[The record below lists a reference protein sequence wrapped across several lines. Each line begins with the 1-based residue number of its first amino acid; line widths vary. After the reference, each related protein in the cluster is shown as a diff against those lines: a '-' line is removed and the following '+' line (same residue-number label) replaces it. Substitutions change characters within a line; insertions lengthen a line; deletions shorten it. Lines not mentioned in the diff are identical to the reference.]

1 MFKWAGRTANM
12 SARALAVLVP
22 VAIIMSVMTA
32 VIPVLR
38 VAVVL
43 IAPAIVIPVM
53 VMMVITAGGRQESGD
68 QGELRKASQ
77 HCCFLDPQRG
87 FLVARL

>member
-1 MFKWAGRTANM
+1 
-12 SARALAVLVP
+12 
-22 VAIIMSVMTA
+22 MSVMTA

-53 VMMVITAGGRQESGD
+53 VMMVITAGGRQEGGD
-68 QGELRKASQ
+68 QGEL
-77 HCCFLDPQRG
+77 
-87 FLVARL
+87 